1 MKYLLVYIYL
11 LILVNAQNTCTNSQ
25 CKEVDYVIHEQSV
38 DDESDPYWED
48 IIKILKDIL
57 GDNYVYI
64 INDGDSPKEVF
75 RKIGNFINNN
85 WMVKHIKRVF
95 ETSIEFKGL
104 LIDFYTTCKIGIK
117 MQTET
122 DKDKLNSMKA
132 QLKKSLEGIRARVN
146 LFRNWLD
153 KTGIKEKTQDV
164 ITSVSTTLHKMIDFG
179 ATKLNDFTKNTKKWA
194 KEKVHDLKRN
204 FYNEYF

>member
-1 MKYLLVYIYL
+1 MKYLLIYIYL
-11 LILVNAQNTCTNSQ
+11 LILVNAQNTCTNSK
-25 CKEVDYVIHEQSV
+25 CNEVDYVIHEQGV
-38 DDESDPYWED
+38 EDESDQYWED

-85 WMVKHIKRVF
+85 WMIRYLKKAF

-104 LIDFYTTCKIGIK
+104 LVDFYTTCKTGIK

-122 DKDKLNSMKA
+122 DKDKMNSMKV
-132 QLKKSLEGIRARVN
+132 QLKKSLESIRARVN

-153 KTGIKEKTQDV
+153 KTGIKEKTQKV
-164 ITSVSTTLHKMIDFG
+164 VTSASTILNKMIGFG
-179 ATKLNDFTKNTKKWA
+179 VTKITKLTKDTKKWA
-194 KEKVHDLKRN
+194 KEKVNDLKRN